1 MIRLLMQNLVT
12 DYNKTYKTSII
23 RSQKFNS
30 KSKTV
35 DINKL
40 LNRVKKKS
48 YRRKKEKINYI
59 IFGYSTNLYYRN
71 NCFLNYKFSN

>member
-12 DYNKTYKTSII
+12 DYNKTYKTSTII
-23 RSQKFNS
+23 NQKFNS

-40 LNRVKKKS
+40 LNRVKKKATEE
-48 YRRKKEKINYI
+48 KKKKLTILFLAIAPICI
-59 IFGYSTNLYYRN
+59 IGLIVF
-71 NCFLNYKFSN
+71 

>member
-1 MIRLLMQNLVT
+1 MIKLSMQNLVT

-40 LNRVKKKS
+40 LNRVKKKATEE
-48 YRRKKEKINYI
+48 KKKKLTILFLAIAPICI
-59 IFGYSTNLYYRN
+59 IGLIVF
-71 NCFLNYKFSN
+71 

>member
-12 DYNKTYKTSII
+12 DYNKTYKTSTII
-23 RSQKFNS
+23 NQKFNS

-40 LNRVKKKS
+40 LNRVKKKATEE
-48 YRRKKEKINYI
+48 KKKKLTILFLAIAPICI
-59 IFGYSTNLYYRN
+59 IGIIVF
-71 NCFLNYKFSN
+71 

>member
-12 DYNKTYKTSII
+12 DYNKTYKTSTI
-23 RSQKFNS
+23 RNQKFNS

-40 LNRVKKKS
+40 LNRVKKKATEE
-48 YRRKKEKINYI
+48 KKKKLTILFLAIAPICI
-59 IFGYSTNLYYRN
+59 IGIIVF
-71 NCFLNYKFSN
+71 